1 MNNKF
6 FRIVFNRHRGQL
18 MAVGEH
24 VSGAAKAPGGTD
36 RTDAAGRR
44 PLLATL
50 RPVAFALW
58 LTFGLVGQSAAQIV
72 ADPGAPRNQQ
82 PTILNAPNGT
92 PLVNIQTP
100 SAAGVSRNT
109 YGQFDVNANGAILNN
124 SRTNSQTQLG
134 GWVQG
139 NPWLAGGTARV
150 ILNEVNG
157 SHASQLRGYVEVAGD
172 RAQVVIANPA
182 GITCDGCGFLNAN
195 RATMTTGTPIMR
207 GGSLEGYRVQ
217 RGVVGIG
224 GAGMDAS
231 RADYTDIIARA
242 VQVNAGIWA
251 RQIQI
256 TTGANEVSATSAATS
271 AAITRAIPTAGTG
284 PAPAYALDVSA
295 LGGMYAG
302 KIALIGTEHGLGMR
316 NAGHIG
322 AQAGELVVT
331 ADGRLENVGTMQ
343 SRDAVRIAARAGV
356 TNAGTISAARE
367 LLIHTPAEIDNRE
380 GTLNAQRIDV
390 NAASLDNRGGAIEQ
404 SGLQALALQAGTLS
418 NRDGG
423 RIGVAE
429 ADDHTGTDSAGESNE
444 SDTTNGTAGAERGTG
459 NSSGD
464 DTSSGD
470 TAPPAPTPMLADGV
484 LRIAGHLDNDGGRI
498 RAGGAIDLQT
508 AAGLTNDGG
517 QIALRDL
524 TTHGGDLHNRGGDLT
539 ISGTAALQARDLL
552 NDGGQI
558 AVGGALAVSADSLS
572 NRGGKLLH
580 SGTGAAS
587 VQIGGHLD
595 NASGTIASNASQL
608 SLGAG
613 SLDNRG
619 GQVAA
624 GAVLSASIGQ
634 TLDNTGGAI
643 VAEGNLSLQAGALS
657 NRDQGVIASAS
668 GDLTLAAEGAI
679 DNDGGTLQAGANLA
693 LTSAG
698 LTNAR
703 GAIIGASTSIDTQG
717 QALDNT
723 HGTVAATDGTLD
735 VRSGALNND
744 GGLMQA
750 SGALSVDTSGQ
761 SLANANGGHI
771 GSAAS
776 LALTAGKIDNSGTI
790 QARELALRANGIDNN
805 ATGQIVGGRTHLT
818 AEATVTNR
826 GLIDGAATRI
836 DAHTLDNVGTGR
848 IYGDHLA
855 IQADSVRNREESV
868 NGTTSAASIA
878 ARERL
883 DIGTRTLR
891 NQEQA
896 LLFSAGTDADALNI
910 GGALDADG
918 HATGRAEHVHN
929 ASATIESLG
938 GLTLKASV
946 LRNTNEHFA
955 IERVQVKGPNRSL
968 TIQPKGDPSQYDA
981 SDFTWEDWSH
991 AGRYR
996 SKDGAE
1002 ITNWTQ
1008 YDITTTE
1015 YEDRVSQSAPAMIRA
1030 GGAMH
1035 LEGDDLVND
1044 KSQIIVGGT
1053 LSGSLDALQTID
1065 ADGEH
1070 VIHREGTSQY
1080 TFAEWRGGFRRYHQR
1095 NWDPKVAYTPA
1106 DVVTST
1112 KLGVA
1117 GTRENAS
1124 SPGSNY
1130 AIDGRNVGGSRS
1142 ITETPVDAGGG
1153 RGVVRTVDAN
1163 TDIPANSLFRA
1174 APSSSGYLIE
1184 TDPRFADYR
1193 QWLSSDYM
1201 LGQLGL
1207 DPSTLQKRLG
1217 DGFHEQRLV
1226 REQIGQL
1233 TGRRFLDGYASDEAQ
1248 YRALLTDGATF
1259 AKQWNLRPGVALSA
1273 EQMAQLTS
1281 DIVWLVE
1288 RPVTLPDGTRTTA
1301 LVPQVYVR
1309 AKPGDLNG
1317 NGTLISADVVDLQL
1331 KSDLRNSGTIAGRS
1345 AVRISGENLRNLG
1358 GRITGESVALQASQ
1372 DIDNIGGTIDAASAL
1387 AVMAGRDLNL
1397 ASTTRSDTK
1406 ASGQSSFSRTNL
1418 DRVAGLYVTNPGGT
1432 LVAMAGRDANLQGAQ
1447 IANGGEDGKT
1457 VIAAGRDL
1465 NLGTVQVGV
1474 QENNVRNASNYL
1486 RQGST
1491 QEIGTSIQASGD
1503 VTLSAGRDLNAR
1515 AAQVTSDQGAVAAVA
1530 GRDASLTAGEN
1541 TSTWSEGRQHK
1552 RSGLLGGSS
1561 STTRNSVSET
1571 TAQAATFSGR
1581 TVDVHAGRD
1590 INVIGSNVV
1599 SDAGTTLLAKN
1610 DIHIGAAQNTTT
1622 ESYFKETKKS
1632 GFLHSGGA
1640 AFTLGTQQQRTDARS
1655 TRTSAAASTVGSTG
1669 GDVTLVAGNHYRQT
1683 GSHVVAPQGDIDILA
1698 KRVDIV
1704 EARETG
1710 HSVEESR
1717 FRQTG
1722 LTVAVTSPVISVAQ
1736 TAQQMKRA
1744 AGKTSDSRMQALAGV
1759 TTALAAKNAADAIQA
1774 DPAAAGG
1781 IGVSVSLGTSRSDS
1795 RTTTR
1800 SDTAAGS
1807 TVAAGGDVRIRATG
1821 AGDDSNLTIRGSN
1834 VSAGGDLGLK
1844 ADGKVALLAADN
1856 VSQMDRK
1863 SSGSSAGVGV
1873 SAQIGAKGP
1882 AQVGVTVS
1890 ASGSRGTGSS
1900 TDITRTNTR
1909 VTAGKTLSIESGS
1922 DTTLAGAVVSGKRV
1936 IGDIGGN
1943 LNIESLQD
1951 IHDYRSK
1958 DRSLGGSLTFGGGA
1972 VSGSINVGQQKID
1985 SDYAS
1990 VTGQSGIKAGD
2001 DGFQIRVKGNTSLK
2015 GGVIASTGKAVEDGL
2030 NRLDTGTLTHDDIE
2044 NRASFKAS
2052 GISLGAGFT
2061 SRGSS
2066 EAKGRDGSDGSSG
2079 GNTSG
2084 NPGGVGTNQQGQA
2097 ATGGDKVPGSD
2108 LPSLGGLS
2116 AAPPIVLGASGK
2128 ARSTTRSGISGAA
2141 VTIRDADGQQAL
2153 TGQSID
2159 EALAGLNRDVSSE
2172 VDGTNALKPIFD
2184 EKEIKA
2190 GFEIVGALQRETG
2203 AFLNNRAKEA
2213 DALKLAR
2220 DKETDPARRAEL
2232 DQQYQDAAKWGPGGS
2247 YRRVA
2252 TALTAAAGG
2261 NVTGSTAQFVQNAA
2275 VGYLQGLGAN
2285 QVKGLADSLGKGTP
2299 QAEAARAA
2307 LHAIVGCA
2315 GAAGASQA
2323 CGAGAMGAAAS
2334 SVIGS
2339 LLSPPEGL
2347 TSGQKQARENA
2358 IQSLVAGVAGVA
2370 GGDAATATN
2379 AATFEAENN
2388 LLFVPP
2394 LLVAAGKAVAGGAAF
2409 CATRQTL
2416 CQRGLDA
2423 TRLAGVSFAAW
2434 LGAQMTSSKPE
2445 DGGGVIGTPNNGP
2458 KGGTNT
2464 TTPNDG
2470 PQRGTVV
2477 GTPDQG
2483 PQGGAVIGTPNNGP
2497 QDGNVIGT
2505 PNDGPLT
2512 NDPLLAGGDGYRP
2525 NAGSVGNMNEFLNS
2539 DGFGT
2544 QLNDSLRKTPQQF
2557 QGQSIYKATDDIGSY
2572 IKEGDQIYLDGLH
2585 KNHLE
2590 VFDKR
2595 GHVRAVLNLDGTLN
2609 RDKTDAAKMAGRKLR
2624 K

>member
-6 FRIVFNRHRGQL
+6 FRIVFNRHRAQL

-36 RTDAAGRR
+36 RTDAAGHR

-195 RATMTTGTPIMR
+195 RVTMTTGTPIMR

-217 RGVVGIG
+217 RGIVGIG

-256 TTGANEVSATSAATS
+256 TTGANEVSATSAAS
-271 AAITRAIPTAGTG
+271 AAITQAIPTAGTG

-404 SGLQALALQAGTLS
+404 SGLQALTLQAGTLS

-429 ADDHTGTDSAGESNE
+429 ADDHSGKDSAGESNE
-444 SDTTNGTAGAERGTG
+444 NDTTNGTAGAERGTG

-470 TAPPAPTPMLADGV
+470 TAPPAPTPMLADGAM
-484 LRIAGHLDNDGGRI
+484 RIAGHLDNDGGRI

-587 VQIGGHLD
+587 MQIGGHLD

-613 SLDNRG
+613 SLDNRA

-624 GAVLSASIGQ
+624 AAGLSAAIGQ

-643 VAEGNLSLQAGALS
+643 VADGNLSLQAGALS
-657 NRDQGVIASAS
+657 NRDHGVIASAS

-698 LTNAR
+698 LANAR

-761 SLANANGGHI
+761 SLVNANGGHI

-776 LALTAGKIDNSGTI
+776 LAITSGKIDNSGTL
-790 QARELALRANGIDNN
+790 QASEITLRASGIDNT

-826 GLIDGAATRI
+826 GLIDGSATRI

-868 NGTTSAASIA
+868 NGTTSAATIA

-883 DIGTRTLR
+883 DIGARTLR

-896 LLFSAGTDADALNI
+896 LLFSAGTDVDALNI

-938 GLTLKASV
+938 GLTLKTSV
-946 LRNTNEHFA
+946 LRNTNDHFA
-955 IERVQVKGPNRSL
+955 IERVQVKGPTRSL

-1002 ITNWTQ
+1002 ITDWTQ

-1053 LSGSLDALQTID
+1053 LSGSLENLTNEDAFGKT
-1065 ADGEH
+1065 

-1080 TFAEWRGGFRRYHQR
+1080 SRTRFRGVLKGGYARH
-1095 NWDPKVAYTPA
+1095 WDSKVAYTPA
-1106 DVVTST
+1106 DEVKTVA
-1112 KLGVA
+1112 LGVGA
-1117 GTRENAS
+1117 VRRNDTGGAS
-1124 SPGSNY
+1124 DY
-1130 AIDGRNVGGSRS
+1130 AIDGRNMGGSRP

-1163 TDIPANSLFRA
+1163 TDIPANSLFRT

-1207 DPSTLQKRLG
+1207 DPSTMQKRLG

-1259 AKQWNLRPGVALSA
+1259 AKQWNLRPGAALSA

-1491 QEIGTSIQASGD
+1491 QEIGTSIQTSGD

-1515 AAQVTSDQGAVAAVA
+1515 AAQVTSDHGAVAAVA
-1530 GRDASLTAGEN
+1530 GRDANLTAGEN
-1541 TSTWSEGRQHK
+1541 TSNWSEGHQHK
-1552 RSGLLGGSS
+1552 RGGLFGGSR
-1561 STTRNSVSET
+1561 STTRDSLTQT
-1571 TAQAATFSGR
+1571 TAQATTFSGR

-1622 ESYFKETKKS
+1622 ESHFKETKKS
-1632 GFLHSGGA
+1632 GFLYSGGA
-1640 AFTLGTQQQRTDARS
+1640 AFTLGTQQQSTDARS

-1683 GSHVVAPQGDIDILA
+1683 GSHVVAPHGDIDILA

-1717 FRQTG
+1717 FRQSG

-2213 DALKLAR
+2213 TAAQQELANELKKPEAER
-2220 DKETDPARRAEL
+2220 DPARISQLSQVLKDNAT
-2232 DQQYQDAAKWGPGGS
+2232 WGVGGTG
-2247 YRRVA
+2247 RNIV
-2252 TALTAAAGG
+2252 TALAAAAGA
-2261 NVTGSTAQFVQNAA
+2261 NVTGSTAGMLQGAA
-2275 VGYLQGLGAN
+2275 VNYLQGLGT
-2285 QVKGLADSLGKGTP
+2285 QKVKEIADNLDSD
-2299 QAEAARAA
+2299 AARIA
-2307 LHAIVGCA
+2307 LHGIVACAGAAAQSQSCGA
-2315 GAAGASQA
+2315 GAAGA
-2323 CGAGAMGAAAS
+2323 AAS
-2334 SVIGS
+2334 VVLNNLLDGLNRSEAGS
-2339 LLSPPEGL
+2339 LTADEKEARSNLV
-2347 TSGQKQARENA
+2347 SG
-2358 IQSLVAGVAGVA
+2358 LVAGISSAV
-2370 GGDAATATN
+2370 GGDAAAAGLAAKIETENN
-2379 AATFEAENN
+2379 AA
-2388 LLFVPP
+2388 FVPIVVGAVW
-2394 LLVAAGKAVAGGAAF
+2394 LADKGITAYEAWQDVNAVRDGTKTVDQLAQEKGEEYVAAVVAGNLAKYGVKVVKHGGKWVAGKSDDLVRAETEALDRIGQKPSGPDLAGKAPNSILNQQLLKDLNSGNLPG
-2409 CATRQTL
+2409 RPI
-2416 CQRGLDA
+2416 GL
-2423 TRLAGVSFAAW
+2423 
-2434 LGAQMTSSKPE
+2434 P
-2445 DGGGVIGTPNNGP
+2445 GTPREMPRSPNPTATAEDFALQFFGGEPPIKSLPIEKCNGCWRAQTPEGSWVTFRPAGQASADTLPTTATVEINDRSINTLNSSP
-2458 KGGTNT
+2458 KGK
-2464 TTPNDG
+2464 PN
-2470 PQRGTVV
+2470 
-2477 GTPDQG
+2477 
-2483 PQGGAVIGTPNNGP
+2483 I
-2497 QDGNVIGT
+2497 
-2505 PNDGPLT
+2505 L
-2512 NDPLLAGGDGYRP
+2512 
-2525 NAGSVGNMNEFLNS
+2525 
-2539 DGFGT
+2539 
-2544 QLNDSLRKTPQQF
+2544 
-2557 QGQSIYKATDDIGSY
+2557 
-2572 IKEGDQIYLDGLH
+2572 
-2585 KNHLE
+2585 
-2590 VFDKR
+2590 
-2595 GHVRAVLNLDGTLN
+2595 
-2609 RDKTDAAKMAGRKLR
+2609 KLKFPR
-2624 K
+2624 